1 MTTDF
6 PRDRKGDKTVLL
18 QGYRRE
24 MFRPK
29 CNPSF
34 QSVHCVAHLDQDISE
49 VLPYL
54 NTALGGGDYIPAPP
68 SLTLRVHGKL
78 ITLHAREIFVNA
90 LNDEEEAEK
99 ILGWLKKEINDTWE
113 MRAEIEPTY
122 DAPEVPQMMQ
132 ILKLL
137 PKTNCGKCGQPTCIV
152 FALRATEGITG
163 PDDCPELDGDKKA
176 RLEDYL
182 SRFQFEMQ

>member
-1 MTTDF
+1 MTTAL
-6 PRDRKGDKTVLL
+6 PRARKGEKTVLL
-18 QGYRRE
+18 QEYRKE

-34 QSVHCVAHLDQDISE
+34 QSVHCVARLDQDISE

-54 NTALGGGDYIPAPP
+54 NTALGGGDYVSSPP

-78 ITLHAREIFVNA
+78 ISLHAREIFVNA

-113 MRAEIEPTY
+113 RRAGIEPTY
-122 DAPEVPQMMQ
+122 DAPAVPQMSAQ
-132 ILKLL
+132 NQL
-137 PKTNCGKCGQPTCIV
+137 PQVRPAHLHRLCGAG
-152 FALRATEGITG
+152 R
-163 PDDCPELDGDKKA
+163 
-176 RLEDYL
+176 
-182 SRFQFEMQ
+182 

>member
-1 MTTDF
+1 M
-6 PRDRKGDKTVLL
+6 LL
-18 QGYRRE
+18 QEYTKE
-24 MFRPK
+24 MFLPK

-54 NTALGGGDYIPAPP
+54 NTSMGGGDYCKSPP
-68 SLTLRVHGKL
+68 SLTLRVYGKL

-99 ILGWLKKEINDTWE
+99 ILGWLKKEINDAWDN
-113 MRAEIEPTY
+113 RGQIEPSF
-122 DAPEVPQMMQ
+122 DAPPVPQMME

-137 PKTNCGKCGQPTCIV
+137 PKTNCRKCGEPTCMV
-152 FALRATEGITG
+152 FALKAVEGLKE
-163 PDDCPELDGDKKA
+163 PEDCFELEGENKGK
-176 RLEDYL
+176 LEEYL
-182 SRFQFEMQ
+182 GRFQFDTQ